1 MNNERRFCISNPFL
15 DRYVNSCMALRYC
28 NRLNF
33 LHCQKNDEK
42 VNEIWGDIDMIRA
55 DVSSNKSFL
64 EGKLTDMIKEFQVG
78 VDTLKSAVSEMREY
92 ISVVKTEHSEKI
104 KSIEKDLQD
113 QKCWLEADDK
123 ELSEHAIKIAEIK
136 TMCESQHNR
145 RK

>member
-1 MNNERRFCISNPFL
+1 MNDAFVSQTLFWTVTSIVAWLCAIVIGLIS
-15 DRYVNSCMALRYC
+15 YIVK
-28 NRLNF
+28 
-33 LHCQKNDEK
+33 KNDEK